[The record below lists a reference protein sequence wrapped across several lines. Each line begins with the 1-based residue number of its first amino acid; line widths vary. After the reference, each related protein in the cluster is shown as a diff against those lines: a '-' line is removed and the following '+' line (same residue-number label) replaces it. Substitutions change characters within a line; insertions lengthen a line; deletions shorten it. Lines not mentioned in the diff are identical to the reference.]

1 MLLNDLQLNKTSSI
15 TLVNA
20 GEELFQRL
28 VELKLKEAP
37 KGKRTL
43 TIYDF

>member
-15 TLVNA
+15 THVNA